1 LAGEDRDKVFEG
13 ERVGAA
19 GREYLCGLGV
29 SNRTHSWHSSHIITT
44 AAAAKTNLMSTIT
57 QSLQKWSP
65 VICEAREG
73 RVSSTAH
80 CCSCRPNVARSKRDD
95 GGACA
100 STLRPR

>member
-1 LAGEDRDKVFEG
+1 MAGEDRDKVFEG

-19 GREYLCGLGV
+19 GREYLWGLVGGFKQ
-29 SNRTHSWHSSHIITT
+29 NTLLAHIITT